1 MQIILLYGLISAW
14 EQVYIHVYKLKDSDL
29 GFYHTGIELYGSE
42 FTYCQVLILAL
53 TSNSVSIAYLF
64 FLHIQ
69 SNKKIMAKDR
79 GIVRHRPRKCDWGQF
94 LGSINLA

>member
-1 MQIILLYGLISAW
+1 MTQYFSAW

-42 FTYCQVLILAL
+42 FTYCQVRYDFNFTGNVI
-53 TSNSVSIAYLF
+53 IWC
-64 FLHIQ
+64 Q
-69 SNKKIMAKDR
+69 DR

-94 LGSINLA
+94 LGSINLGEVTASSHLDLVVKLRLS

>member
-53 TSNSVSIAYLF
+53 TSNSVSIAYLCC
-64 FLHIQ
+64 LHI
-69 SNKKIMAKDR
+69 KVIIK
-79 GIVRHRPRKCDWGQF
+79 
-94 LGSINLA
+94 L